1 MSAESK
7 RDYYEVLG
15 VGRDASTADIKSA
28 YRRLAVQ
35 FHPDKNP
42 GNPEAEGRFKEA
54 SEAYAVLSDMEKRS
68 RYDRFGHQGLD
79 GQGFTGF
86 DPGAFGDFA
95 DILGDLF
102 GFGDLFG
109 MRRRGAAQG
118 RRRGRDLKYTLKLS
132 LEEAATGVERSI
144 RIPRLETCDVCQG
157 SGSKPGTGPET
168 CTTCGGA
175 GQVAFRRGFLSVAQ
189 TCPGCGGAGR
199 VNRNPCEGCGGKGR
213 TEKQTTLMVT
223 VPAGVDTGMR
233 LRLAGEGEDGPQGGS
248 RGDLFVLVMVRDHD
262 LFQRDGADLHLELPV
277 SAYQA
282 MLGAHVPVTTILG
295 EEKMVDVSSGAQP
308 GDVVRLHGAGMPHVD
323 GKRRGDL
330 FVHLRVVIPRKI
342 SAEQRRLL
350 EEMAELGGGIEL
362 EAEQGFFER
371 LKRAFSGGE

>member
-1 MSAESK
+1 MSANSK

-28 YRRLAVQ
+28 YRRLAVMY
-35 FHPDKNP
+35 HPDKNP
-42 GNPEAEGRFKEA
+42 GNPEAEGKFKEA
-54 SEAYAVLSDMEKRS
+54 SEAYAVLSDTEKRS

-109 MRRRGAAQG
+109 MRRRGPSQG

-144 RIPRLETCDVCQG
+144 RIPRLETCDVCGG

-189 TCPGCGGAGR
+189 TCPGCGGAGK
-199 VNRNPCEGCGGKGR
+199 VNRNPCEGCAGKGR
-213 TEKQTTLMVT
+213 TERQTTLMVT

-233 LRLAGEGEDGPQGGS
+233 LRLAGEGEDGLQGGS
-248 RGDLFVLVMVRDHD
+248 RGDLFVVVVVEEHD

-282 MLGAHVPVTTILG
+282 MLGAHVSVTTILG
-295 EEKMVDVSSGAQP
+295 EEKTVDVGTGSQP
-308 GDVVRLHGAGMPHVD
+308 GDVVRLHGSGMPHVD
-323 GKRRGDL
+323 GRRRGDL
-330 FVHLRVVIPRKI
+330 YVHLRVVIPRKI

-350 EEMAELGGGIEL
+350 EEVAELGGGVEL